1 MRYVYF
7 VTFFVVVLA
16 VSILGFRGSIS
27 TRTPLQIFPD
37 MDQQA
42 KYKPQAES
50 AFFADGR
57 ADRPQPAG
65 TVPFGRLSDAADPD
79 YLAAD
84 PEVFTGKTA
93 SGDWLKGIPA
103 SITVNAKLMERGRER
118 YTIYCAPCHG
128 ALGDGNGIT
137 KQYGMGATTS
147 YHDDRL
153 RNMADGEIFN
163 TITHGKANMLSY
175 SDKVVP
181 QDRWAIISYVRA
193 LQRAENG
200 TVEDVPASHK
210 PELGLK

>member
-7 VTFFVVVLA
+7 VTFFVVVLT
-16 VSILGFRGSIS
+16 VSILGFRGQTS
-27 TRTPLQIFPD
+27 TRPPLQIFPD
-37 MDQQA
+37 MDQQP

-50 AFFADGR
+50 AFFTDGR
-57 ADRPQPAG
+57 ASRPQPAG
-65 TVPFGRLSDAADPD
+65 TVPFGRLSSAADPD

-84 PEVFTGKTA
+84 TEFYMGKTA
-93 SGDWLKGIPA
+93 SGDWVEGIP
-103 SITVNAKLMERGRER
+103 SSVTLNAQFMERGRER
-118 YTIYCAPCHG
+118 YVIYCAPCHG

-137 KQYGMGATTS
+137 KQYGMGATPS
-147 YHDDRL
+147 YHDERL
-153 RNMADGEIFN
+153 RTMADGELFDI
-163 TITHGKANMLSY
+163 ITHGKGNMLSY
-175 SDKVVP
+175 SDKTTP